1 MEQRKRIALISIG
14 SVLRGDDGI
23 AQAVCAELP
32 DSILAD
38 TMHYDLELK
47 TQLIGDCLLGAEAAL
62 IVDATKNGSAAGTS
76 TILNLSPVLNKAQQ
90 LLLRSCHSLSFL
102 DELRI
107 LERQGQV
114 MPAKLVFFGIEVLD
128 TGWKEGLSPD
138 LQEKLPELR
147 EKLIAVLKRLQ
158 SGADQENNS
167 PVSMS
172 PSSPLD

>member
-1 MEQRKRIALISIG
+1 
-14 SVLRGDDGI
+14 
-23 AQAVCAELP
+23 
-32 DSILAD
+32 
-38 TMHYDLELK
+38 
-47 TQLIGDCLLGAEAAL
+47 
-62 IVDATKNGSAAGTS
+62 
-76 TILNLSPVLNKAQQ
+76 
-90 LLLRSCHSLSFL
+90 
-102 DELRI
+102 
-107 LERQGQV
+107 